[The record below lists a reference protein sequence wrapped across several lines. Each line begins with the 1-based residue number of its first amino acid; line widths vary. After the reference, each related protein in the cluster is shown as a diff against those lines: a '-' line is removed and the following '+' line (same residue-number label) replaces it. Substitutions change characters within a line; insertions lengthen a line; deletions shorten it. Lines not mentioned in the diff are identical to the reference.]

1 MKNPMNKKITRHIL
15 VTNCELGDNDS
26 LRTVLTRMVCFALFL
41 PVGVAVFWFSLKI
54 FVWFLQTFIITLGPL
69 NIK

>member
-26 LRTVLTRMVCFALFL
+26 FLTVLTRMVLFAIAL
-41 PVGVAVFWFSLKI
+41 PVGVAVLVFSLKI
-54 FVWFLQTFIITLGPL
+54 LIWFLQAFVITQGPL
-69 NIK
+69 SIK

>member
-26 LRTVLTRMVCFALFL
+26 LLTVLTRAVLFALFL
-41 PVGVAVFWFSLKI
+41 PVGVAVLVFSLKI
-54 FVWFLQTFIITLGPL
+54 LFWILNAFGVGPL
-69 NIK
+69 R